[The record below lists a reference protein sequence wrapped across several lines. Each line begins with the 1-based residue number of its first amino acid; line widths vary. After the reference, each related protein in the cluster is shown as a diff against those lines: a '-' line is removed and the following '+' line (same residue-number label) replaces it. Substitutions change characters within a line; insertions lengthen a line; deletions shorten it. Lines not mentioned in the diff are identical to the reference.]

1 VDLKREDLHFHD
13 LRHETISRLFE
24 AGFRIEQVAMVSGH
38 RDWPM
43 LGRYVHPRAEDL
55 VGA

>member
-1 VDLKREDLHFHD
+1 M
-13 LRHETISRLFE
+13 
-24 AGFRIEQVAMVSGH
+24 EQVGMVSGH

-43 LGRYVHPRAEDL
+43 LRRYVHPRAEDL